1 MTKRTALIVLLV
13 CLVATAA
20 WAQARTAPA
29 GDGPKPALIVAGRA
43 LTPAAWVE
51 GLQGDT
57 VKLDGVDMMWVGAAA
72 KASGGSTTIEVGPDG
87 KLLHIRA
94 GIRTMDFVILP
105 PGEFWRHPWVRKLIA
120 DVSMYELQP
129 IPWWPYQEANIPSN
143 PPYGVNWRRPYLDW
157 KPDEAWLLL
166 NLMPPPPP
174 EPEVIETPAAEETEE
189 AEAPAADE
197 TVGAAAGAPAPGAEA
212 MPPPMPGGPA
222 PDEGAMPPP
231 DAGMMGAPPGEAP
244 PPAP

>member
-1 MTKRTALIVLLV
+1 MTMRTALIVLLV
-13 CLVATAA
+13 CLVATSA

-29 GDGPKPALIVAGRA
+29 GDGPKPAMIVAGRT
-43 LTPAAWVE
+43 LTPAVWVE

-57 VKLDGVDMMWVGAAA
+57 VTLDGVEMMWVGAAA
-72 KASGGSTTIEVGPDG
+72 KASGGSTTIETGPDG

-105 PGEFWRHPWVRKLIA
+105 PGEFWRHPWVRRLIA

-129 IPWWPYQEANIPSN
+129 LPWWPYEEANIPST
-143 PPYGVNWRRPYLDW
+143 PPHSVNWKRPYLDW

-174 EPEVIETPAAEETEE
+174 EPEVMAEPEPDEEE
-189 AEAPAADE
+189 ADAE
-197 TVGAAAGAPAPGAEA
+197 AAAGDDAAAAAPAMPSMPMGA
-212 MPPPMPGGPA
+212 PGGEMGA
-222 PDEGAMPPP
+222 PGGDMGAMPP
-231 DAGMMGAPPGEAP
+231 GMMGAPPGEEP